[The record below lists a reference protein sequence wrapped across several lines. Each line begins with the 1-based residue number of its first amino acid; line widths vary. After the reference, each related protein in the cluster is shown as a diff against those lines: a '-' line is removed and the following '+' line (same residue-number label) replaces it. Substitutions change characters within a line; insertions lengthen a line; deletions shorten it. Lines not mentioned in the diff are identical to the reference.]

1 MIIELGHYCL
11 ALVLTISLFQF
22 LVPAIGVRYNSITL
36 MKSSYISSYITFIL
50 VSLSF
55 LALTYAYISSDFSVS
70 LVANNSH
77 SLKPLIYKISGV
89 WGNHEGSLLL
99 WVLILTFYS
108 AAVALLGKR
117 LPLKLISLVLSCQG
131 LIASAFISFILFTS
145 NPFTRL
151 FFPKI
156 EGEGFNPIL
165 QDFGLAIHPP
175 FLYLGYVGLSVTFS
189 FSVAALLLGKVD
201 TIWVKWGRPWTLIAW
216 VFLTVGIALGSWWAY
231 RELGWGGWWLWDP
244 VENASF
250 MPWLATTALLHSSIV
265 AEKRDTLKAWTI
277 LLAIVAFSFS
287 LLGTFIVR
295 SGVLISVHAFA
306 SDPSRGL
313 YILMLLIFFTGGA
326 LILFAKKA
334 AYLKSG
340 SLFQPLSREG
350 ALVIN
355 NIIFASS
362 AATVLLGTLY
372 PIFIDA
378 INNSKVSVGPPYFEA
393 VFIPLMV
400 PAILLCAF
408 SPMLSWKRAKLEN
421 ILERVI
427 AVFILSILST
437 AILVF
442 IYGGSASAFL
452 GLFLGVWLILG
463 TIYEFLIK
471 VGLKLSFHTFLK
483 RSLQLPRSAYGMSLA
498 HIGVAI
504 FVIGVT
510 VSSAWKIEIEQPI
523 IKGEKVVIN
532 SIELKFL
539 NINNVEGPNWIAERG
554 EFEVV
559 RLGKKKEFLYPERR
573 FYPASKINT
582 SEPAIMS
589 NAFFDLYIVLGE
601 SLNNDESYSLRVYYS
616 PFINWIWFGIMCMVL
631 GGLLSVSD
639 RKHRLGYSMKLNP
652 ETSNK

>member
-36 MKSSYISSYITFIL
+36 MKSSYISSYVTFIL

-201 TIWVKWGRPWTLIAW
+201 TIWVKWVRPWTLIAW

-231 RELGWGGWWLWDP
+231 RELGWGGWWFWDP

>member
-22 LVPAIGVRYNSITL
+22 MIPALGVRFNSNSL
-36 MKSSYISSYITFIL
+36 MKSSFITAYLSFIL
-50 VSLSF
+50 ILLSF
-55 LALTYAYISSDFSVS
+55 FSLVYAYITSDFSVS
-70 LVANNSH
+70 LVAKNSH

-108 AAVALLGKR
+108 AAVALLGRK

-145 NPFTRL
+145 NPFIRL
-151 FFPKI
+151 FFPEV

-189 FSVAALLLGKVD
+189 FSIAALLVGKVD
-201 TIWVKWGRPWTLIAW
+201 TIWVKWVRPWTLIAW
-216 VFLTVGIALGSWWAY
+216 VFLTIGIALGSWWAY
-231 RELGWGGWWLWDP
+231 RELGWGGWWFWDP

-250 MPWLATTALLHSSIV
+250 MPWLAATALLHSSIV

-277 LLAIVAFSFS
+277 LLAIIAFSFS

-295 SGVLISVHAFA
+295 SGVLISVHSFA

-326 LILFAKKA
+326 LLLFAKKA
-334 AYLKSG
+334 SHLKSG

-355 NIIFASS
+355 NIIFASA

-421 ILERVI
+421 IMERIV
-427 AVFILSILST
+427 AVFLCSIILTS
-437 AILVF
+437 ILVF
-442 IYGGSASAFL
+442 IYNGSASAFL
-452 GLFLGVWLILG
+452 GVFLGFWLILG
-463 TIYEFLIK
+463 TIYEFIMK
-471 VGLKLSFHTFLK
+471 VGIKISFKKFIN
-483 RSLQLPRSAYGMSLA
+483 RSLNLPRSAYGMSLA

-510 VSSAWKIEIEQPI
+510 VSSAWRIDIEQPI
-523 IKGEKVVIN
+523 TIGDKVIIN
-532 SIELKFL
+532 NIELNFL
-539 NINNVEGPNWIAERG
+539 SVNNVNGPNWIAERG
-554 EFEVV
+554 TFEV
-559 RLGKKKEFLYPERR
+559 LQKDKNKEFLYPERR
-573 FYPASKINT
+573 FYPASQVNT

-589 NAFFDLYIVLGE
+589 NYIFDLYIVLGE
-601 SLNNDESYSLRVYYS
+601 SINNDKSYTLRVYYS
-616 PFINWIWFGIMCMVL
+616 PFLNWIWFGIACMAL
-631 GGLLSVSD
+631 GGILSLTD
-639 RKHRLGYSMKLNP
+639 RKHRLGYTIKINSA
-652 ETSNK
+652 TVNK

>member
-1 MIIELGHYCL
+1 MIIELGHFFL
-11 ALVLTISLFQF
+11 ALALSISIFQF
-22 LVPAIGVRYNSITL
+22 LLPALGVKFNSYGMMRSASITAF
-36 MKSSYISSYITFIL
+36 ISFIL
-50 VSLSF
+50 VFLSF
-55 LALTYAYISSDFSVS
+55 LSLVYAYITSDFSVS
-70 LVANNSH
+70 LVAKNSH

-108 AAVALLGKR
+108 AAVAILGRR

-131 LIASAFISFILFTS
+131 LIAVAFISFILFTS
-145 NPFTRL
+145 NPFIRL
-151 FFPKI
+151 FFPNI

-189 FSVAALLLGKVD
+189 FSIAALLIGKVD
-201 TIWVKWGRPWTLIAW
+201 TIWVKWVRPWTLIAW

-231 RELGWGGWWLWDP
+231 RELGWGGWWFWDP

-250 MPWLATTALLHSSIV
+250 MPWLAATALLHSSIV

-277 LLAIVAFSFS
+277 LLAIIAFSFS

-295 SGVLISVHAFA
+295 SGVLISVHSFA

-313 YILMLLIFFTGGA
+313 YILLLLIFFTGGGLA
-326 LILFAKKA
+326 LFAKKA
-334 AYLKSG
+334 PYLKSG
-340 SLFQPLSREG
+340 SLFKPLSREG

-355 NIIFASS
+355 NIIFASA

-408 SPMLSWKRAKLEN
+408 SPMLSWKRAVIEN
-421 ILERVI
+421 IIERII
-427 AVFILSILST
+427 AVFICALFLASI
-437 AILVF
+437 I
-442 IYGGSASAFL
+442 IIMNDGSASAFL
-452 GLFLGVWLILG
+452 GLFLGFWLICG
-463 TIYEFLIK
+463 TLYEFFIK
-471 VGLKLSFHTFLK
+471 VGIKSSFKIFIQRALN
-483 RSLQLPRSAYGMSLA
+483 LPRSAYGMSVA

-504 FVIGVT
+504 FIIGVT
-510 VSSAWKIEIEQPI
+510 VSSAWRIDIEKPI
-523 IKGEKVVIN
+523 ILGEKTIVKDMEITFK
-532 SIELKFL
+532 SIKR
-539 NINNVEGPNWIAERG
+539 VAGPNWNADRG
-554 EFEVV
+554 EFEIITSN
-559 RLGKKKEFLYPERR
+559 RDKHFLYPERR
-573 FYPASKINT
+573 FYPASQVNT

-589 NAFFDLYIVLGE
+589 GIFSDLYIVLGE
-601 SLNNDESYSLRVYYS
+601 SRDNSDSYALRIYYS
-616 PFINWIWFGIMCMVL
+616 PFISWIWFGILLMAIGGVL
-631 GGLLSVSD
+631 SLSD
-639 RKHRLGYSMKLNP
+639 RKHRLGYDLKRV
-652 ETSNK
+652 

>member
-36 MKSSYISSYITFIL
+36 MKSSYISSYVTFIL

-201 TIWVKWGRPWTLIAW
+201 TIWVKWVRPWTLIAW

-231 RELGWGGWWLWDP
+231 RELGWGGWWFWDP

-639 RKHRLGYSMKLNP
+639 RKHRLGYSIKLNA
-652 ETSNK
+652 ETTNK

>member
-36 MKSSYISSYITFIL
+36 MKSSYISSYVTFIL

-131 LIASAFISFILFTS
+131 LIASAFVSFILFTS

-201 TIWVKWGRPWTLIAW
+201 TIWVKWVRPWTLIAW

-231 RELGWGGWWLWDP
+231 RELGWGGWWFWDP

-639 RKHRLGYSMKLNP
+639 RKHRLGYSIKLNP
-652 ETSNK
+652 ETNNK

>member
-22 LVPAIGVRYNSITL
+22 MIPALGVRYNSDSL
-36 MKSSYISSYITFIL
+36 MKSSFITAYFSFIL
-50 VSLSF
+50 IFLSF
-55 LALTYAYISSDFSVS
+55 LSLVYAYVTSDFSVS
-70 LVANNSH
+70 LVAKNSH

-108 AAVALLGKR
+108 AAVALLGRK

-145 NPFTRL
+145 NPFIRL
-151 FFPKI
+151 FFPEI

-165 QDFGLAIHPP
+165 QDLGLAIHPP

-189 FSVAALLLGKVD
+189 FSIAALLVGKVD
-201 TIWVKWGRPWTLIAW
+201 TIWVKWVRPWTLIAW
-216 VFLTVGIALGSWWAY
+216 VFLTIGIALGSWWAY
-231 RELGWGGWWLWDP
+231 RELGWGGWWFWDP

-250 MPWLATTALLHSSIV
+250 MPWLAATALLHSSIV

-277 LLAIVAFSFS
+277 LLAIIAFSFS

-295 SGVLISVHAFA
+295 SGVLISVHSFA

-326 LILFAKKA
+326 LFLFAKKA
-334 AYLKSG
+334 SYLKSG

-355 NIIFASS
+355 NIIFASA

-421 ILERVI
+421 IIERIV
-427 AVFILSILST
+427 AVFLCSIILTSIL
-437 AILVF
+437 VM
-442 IYGGSASAFL
+442 IYNGSASAFL
-452 GLFLGVWLILG
+452 GVFLGFWLILG
-463 TIYEFLIK
+463 TIYEFIMK
-471 VGLKLSFHTFLK
+471 VGINLSFKKFIN
-483 RSLQLPRSAYGMSLA
+483 RSLNLPRSAYGMSLA

-510 VSSAWKIEIEQPI
+510 VSSAWRIDIEQPI
-523 IKGEKVVIN
+523 TIGEKVIVNNIV
-532 SIELKFL
+532 LTFL
-539 NINNVEGPNWIAERG
+539 SVNNVNGPNWVAERG
-554 EFEVV
+554 KFEV
-559 RLGKKKEFLYPERR
+559 LQKDKNKEFLYPERR
-573 FYPASKINT
+573 FYPASQVNT

-589 NAFFDLYIVLGE
+589 NYLFDLYIVLGE
-601 SLNNDESYSLRVYYS
+601 SINNDKSYTLRVYYS
-616 PFINWIWFGIMCMVL
+616 PFINWIWFGIICMAL
-631 GGLLSVSD
+631 GGIFSLTD
-639 RKHRLGYSMKLNP
+639 RKHRLGYSIKINSA
-652 ETSNK
+652 THNK

>member
-145 NPFTRL
+145 NSFTRL

-201 TIWVKWGRPWTLIAW
+201 TIWVKWVRPWTLIAW

-231 RELGWGGWWLWDP
+231 RELGWGGWWFWDP

-421 ILERVI
+421 ILERVT

>member
-22 LVPAIGVRYNSITL
+22 MIPALGVRYNSDSL
-36 MKSSYISSYITFIL
+36 MKSSFITAYFSFIL
-50 VSLSF
+50 IFLSF
-55 LALTYAYISSDFSVS
+55 LSLVYAYVTSDFSVS
-70 LVANNSH
+70 LVAKNSH

-108 AAVALLGKR
+108 AAVALLGRK

-131 LIASAFISFILFTS
+131 LIAAAFISFILFTS
-145 NPFTRL
+145 NPFIRL
-151 FFPKI
+151 FFPEI

-165 QDFGLAIHPP
+165 QDLGLAIHPP

-189 FSVAALLLGKVD
+189 FSIAALLVGKVD
-201 TIWVKWGRPWTLIAW
+201 TIWVKWVRPWTLIAW
-216 VFLTVGIALGSWWAY
+216 VFLTIGIALGSWWAY
-231 RELGWGGWWLWDP
+231 RELGWGGWWFWDP

-250 MPWLATTALLHSSIV
+250 MPWLAATALLHSSIV

-277 LLAIVAFSFS
+277 LLAIIAFSFS

-295 SGVLISVHAFA
+295 SGVLISVHSFA

-326 LILFAKKA
+326 LFLFAKKA
-334 AYLKSG
+334 SYLKSG

-355 NIIFASS
+355 NIIFASA

-421 ILERVI
+421 IMERIV
-427 AVFILSILST
+427 AVFLCSIILTSIL
-437 AILVF
+437 VM
-442 IYGGSASAFL
+442 IYNGSASAFL
-452 GLFLGVWLILG
+452 GVFLGFWLILG
-463 TIYEFLIK
+463 TIYEFIMK
-471 VGLKLSFHTFLK
+471 VGINLSFKKFIN
-483 RSLQLPRSAYGMSLA
+483 RSLNLPRSAYGMSLA

-510 VSSAWKIEIEQPI
+510 VSSAWRIDIEQPI
-523 IKGEKVVIN
+523 TIGEKVIVNNIV
-532 SIELKFL
+532 LTFL
-539 NINNVEGPNWIAERG
+539 SVNNVNGPNWIAERG
-554 EFEVV
+554 KFEV
-559 RLGKKKEFLYPERR
+559 LQKDKNKEFLYPERR
-573 FYPASKINT
+573 FYPASQVNT

-589 NAFFDLYIVLGE
+589 NYLFDLYIVLGE
-601 SLNNDESYSLRVYYS
+601 SINNDKSYTLRVYYS
-616 PFINWIWFGIMCMVL
+616 PFINWIWFGIICMAL
-631 GGLLSVSD
+631 GGIFSLTD
-639 RKHRLGYSMKLNP
+639 RKHRLGYSIKINSA
-652 ETSNK
+652 THNK

>member
-22 LVPAIGVRYNSITL
+22 MIPALGVRFNSNSL
-36 MKSSYISSYITFIL
+36 MKSSFITAYLSFIL
-50 VSLSF
+50 ILLSF
-55 LALTYAYISSDFSVS
+55 FSLVYAYITSDFSVS
-70 LVANNSH
+70 LVTKNSH

-108 AAVALLGKR
+108 AAVALLGRK

-145 NPFTRL
+145 NPFIRL
-151 FFPKI
+151 FFPEV

-189 FSVAALLLGKVD
+189 FSIAALLVGKVD
-201 TIWVKWGRPWTLIAW
+201 TIWVKWVRPWTLIAW
-216 VFLTVGIALGSWWAY
+216 VFLTIGIALGSWWAY
-231 RELGWGGWWLWDP
+231 RELGWGGWWFWDP

-250 MPWLATTALLHSSIV
+250 MPWLAATALLHSSIV

-277 LLAIVAFSFS
+277 LLAIIAFSFS

-295 SGVLISVHAFA
+295 SGVLISVHSFA

-326 LILFAKKA
+326 LFLFAKKA
-334 AYLKSG
+334 SYLKSG

-355 NIIFASS
+355 NIIFASA

-421 ILERVI
+421 IMERIV
-427 AVFILSILST
+427 AVFLCSIILTSIL
-437 AILVF
+437 VM
-442 IYGGSASAFL
+442 IYNGSASAFL
-452 GLFLGVWLILG
+452 GVFLGFWLILG
-463 TIYEFLIK
+463 TMYEFIMK
-471 VGLKLSFHTFLK
+471 VGINLSFKKFIN
-483 RSLQLPRSAYGMSLA
+483 RSLNLPRSAYGMSLA

-510 VSSAWKIEIEQPI
+510 VSSAWRIDVEQPI
-523 IKGEKVVIN
+523 TIGEKVIVNNIV
-532 SIELKFL
+532 LTFL
-539 NINNVEGPNWIAERG
+539 SVNNVNGPNWIAERG
-554 EFEVV
+554 KFEV
-559 RLGKKKEFLYPERR
+559 LQKDKNKEFLYPERR
-573 FYPASKINT
+573 FYPASQVNT

-589 NAFFDLYIVLGE
+589 NYLFDLYIVLGE
-601 SLNNDESYSLRVYYS
+601 SINNDKSYTLRVYYS
-616 PFINWIWFGIMCMVL
+616 PFINWIWFGIICMAL
-631 GGLLSVSD
+631 GGIFSLTD
-639 RKHRLGYSMKLNP
+639 RKHRLGYSIKINSA
-652 ETSNK
+652 THNK

>member
-22 LVPAIGVRYNSITL
+22 MIPALGVRYNSDSL
-36 MKSSYISSYITFIL
+36 MKSSFITAYFSFIL
-50 VSLSF
+50 IFLSF
-55 LALTYAYISSDFSVS
+55 LSLVYAYVTSDFSVS
-70 LVANNSH
+70 LVAKNSH

-108 AAVALLGKR
+108 AAVALLGR
-117 LPLKLISLVLSCQG
+117 QLPLKLISLVLSCQG

-145 NPFTRL
+145 NPFIRL
-151 FFPKI
+151 FFPEI

-189 FSVAALLLGKVD
+189 FSIAALLVGKVD
-201 TIWVKWGRPWTLIAW
+201 TIWVKWVRPWTLIAW
-216 VFLTVGIALGSWWAY
+216 VFLTIGIALGSWWAY
-231 RELGWGGWWLWDP
+231 RELGWGGWWFWDP

-250 MPWLATTALLHSSIV
+250 MPWLAATALLHSSIV

-277 LLAIVAFSFS
+277 LLAIIAFSFS

-295 SGVLISVHAFA
+295 SGVLISVHSFA

-326 LILFAKKA
+326 LFLFAKKA
-334 AYLKSG
+334 SYLKSG

-355 NIIFASS
+355 NIIFASA

-421 ILERVI
+421 IMERIV
-427 AVFILSILST
+427 AVFLCSIILTSIL
-437 AILVF
+437 VM
-442 IYGGSASAFL
+442 IYNGSASAFL
-452 GLFLGVWLILG
+452 GVFLGFWLILG
-463 TIYEFLIK
+463 TIYEFIMK
-471 VGLKLSFHTFLK
+471 VGINLSFKKFIN
-483 RSLQLPRSAYGMSLA
+483 RSLNLPRSAYGMSLA

-510 VSSAWKIEIEQPI
+510 VSSAWRIDIEQPI
-523 IKGEKVVIN
+523 TIGEKVIVNNIV
-532 SIELKFL
+532 LTFL
-539 NINNVEGPNWIAERG
+539 SVNNVNGPNWIAERG
-554 EFEVV
+554 KFEV
-559 RLGKKKEFLYPERR
+559 LQKDKNKEFLYPERR
-573 FYPASKINT
+573 FYPASQVNT

-589 NAFFDLYIVLGE
+589 NYLFDLYIVLGE
-601 SLNNDESYSLRVYYS
+601 SINNDKSYTLRVYYS
-616 PFINWIWFGIMCMVL
+616 PFINWIWFGIICMAL
-631 GGLLSVSD
+631 GGIFSLTD
-639 RKHRLGYSMKLNP
+639 RKHRLGYSIKINSA
-652 ETSNK
+652 THNK

>member
-1 MIIELGHYCL
+1 MIIELGHFFL
-11 ALVLTISLFQF
+11 ALALSISIFQF
-22 LVPAIGVRYNSITL
+22 LLPALGVKFNSYGMMRSASIAAF
-36 MKSSYISSYITFIL
+36 ISFIL
-50 VSLSF
+50 VFLSF
-55 LALTYAYISSDFSVS
+55 LSLVYAYITSDFSVS
-70 LVANNSH
+70 LVAKNSH

-108 AAVALLGKR
+108 AAVAILGRR

-131 LIASAFISFILFTS
+131 LIAVAFISFILFTS
-145 NPFTRL
+145 NPFIRL
-151 FFPKI
+151 FFPNI

-189 FSVAALLLGKVD
+189 FSIAALLIGKVD
-201 TIWVKWGRPWTLIAW
+201 TIWVKWVRPWTLIAW

-231 RELGWGGWWLWDP
+231 RELGWGGWWFWDP

-250 MPWLATTALLHSSIV
+250 MPWLAATALLHSSIV

-277 LLAIVAFSFS
+277 LLAIIAFSFS

-295 SGVLISVHAFA
+295 SGVLISVHSFA

-313 YILMLLIFFTGGA
+313 YILLLLIFFTGGGLA
-326 LILFAKKA
+326 LFAKKA
-334 AYLKSG
+334 PYLKSG
-340 SLFQPLSREG
+340 GLFKPLSREG

-355 NIIFASS
+355 NIIFASA

-408 SPMLSWKRAKLEN
+408 SPMLSWKRAVIEN
-421 ILERVI
+421 IIERII
-427 AVFILSILST
+427 AVFICALFLASLI
-437 AILVF
+437 I
-442 IYGGSASAFL
+442 IMNDGSASAFL
-452 GLFLGVWLILG
+452 GLFLGFWLICG
-463 TIYEFLIK
+463 TLYEFFIK
-471 VGLKLSFHTFLK
+471 VGIKLSFKIFIQRALN
-483 RSLQLPRSAYGMSLA
+483 LPRSAYGMSVA

-504 FVIGVT
+504 FIIGVT
-510 VSSAWKIEIEQPI
+510 VSSAWRIDIEKPIILGEKTIVKDIEITFKS
-523 IKGEKVVIN
+523 IKRVA
-532 SIELKFL
+532 
-539 NINNVEGPNWIAERG
+539 GPNWNADRG
-554 EFEVV
+554 EFEII
-559 RLGKKKEFLYPERR
+559 RSNRDKHFLYPERR
-573 FYPASKINT
+573 FYPASQVNT

-589 NAFFDLYIVLGE
+589 GIFSDLYIVLGE
-601 SLNNDESYSLRVYYS
+601 SHDNADSYALRIYYS
-616 PFINWIWFGIMCMVL
+616 PFISWIWFGILLMAIGGVL
-631 GGLLSVSD
+631 SLSD
-639 RKHRLGYSMKLNP
+639 RKHRLGYDLKRV
-652 ETSNK
+652 

>member
-36 MKSSYISSYITFIL
+36 MKSSYISSYVTFIL

-117 LPLKLISLVLSCQG
+117 LPLKLIALVLSCQG
-131 LIASAFISFILFTS
+131 LIASAFVSFILFTS

-201 TIWVKWGRPWTLIAW
+201 TIWVKWVRPWTLIAW

-231 RELGWGGWWLWDP
+231 RELGWGGWWFWDP

>member
-36 MKSSYISSYITFIL
+36 MKSSYISSYVTFIL

-201 TIWVKWGRPWTLIAW
+201 TIWVKWVRPWTLIAW

-231 RELGWGGWWLWDP
+231 RELGWGGWWFWDP

-452 GLFLGVWLILG
+452 GLFLGLWLILG

>member
-36 MKSSYISSYITFIL
+36 MKSSYISSYVTFIL

-131 LIASAFISFILFTS
+131 LIASAFVSFILFTS

-201 TIWVKWGRPWTLIAW
+201 TIWVKWVRPWTLIAW

-231 RELGWGGWWLWDP
+231 RELGWGGWWFWDP

-287 LLGTFIVR
+287 LLGTFIV
-295 SGVLISVHAFA
+295 
-306 SDPSRGL
+306 GL
-313 YILMLLIFFTGGA
+313 
-326 LILFAKKA
+326 
-334 AYLKSG
+334 
-340 SLFQPLSREG
+340 
-350 ALVIN
+350 
-355 NIIFASS
+355 
-362 AATVLLGTLY
+362 
-372 PIFIDA
+372 
-378 INNSKVSVGPPYFEA
+378 
-393 VFIPLMV
+393 
-400 PAILLCAF
+400 
-408 SPMLSWKRAKLEN
+408 
-421 ILERVI
+421 
-427 AVFILSILST
+427 
-437 AILVF
+437 
-442 IYGGSASAFL
+442 
-452 GLFLGVWLILG
+452 
-463 TIYEFLIK
+463 
-471 VGLKLSFHTFLK
+471 
-483 RSLQLPRSAYGMSLA
+483 
-498 HIGVAI
+498 
-504 FVIGVT
+504 
-510 VSSAWKIEIEQPI
+510 
-523 IKGEKVVIN
+523 
-532 SIELKFL
+532 
-539 NINNVEGPNWIAERG
+539 
-554 EFEVV
+554 
-559 RLGKKKEFLYPERR
+559 
-573 FYPASKINT
+573 
-582 SEPAIMS
+582 
-589 NAFFDLYIVLGE
+589 E
-601 SLNNDESYSLRVYYS
+601 S
-616 PFINWIWFGIMCMVL
+616 
-631 GGLLSVSD
+631 
-639 RKHRLGYSMKLNP
+639 
-652 ETSNK
+652 

>member
-201 TIWVKWGRPWTLIAW
+201 TIWVKWVRPWTLIAW

-231 RELGWGGWWLWDP
+231 RELGWGGWWFWDP

-510 VSSAWKIEIEQPI
+510 VSSAWKIEIEQSI

>member
-1 MIIELGHYCL
+1 MIIELGHFFL
-11 ALVLTISLFQF
+11 ALALSISIFQF
-22 LVPAIGVRYNSITL
+22 LLPALGVKFNSYGMMRSASITAF
-36 MKSSYISSYITFIL
+36 ISFIL
-50 VSLSF
+50 VFLSF
-55 LALTYAYISSDFSVS
+55 LSLVYAYITSDFSVS
-70 LVANNSH
+70 LVAKNSH

-108 AAVALLGKR
+108 AAVAILGRR

-131 LIASAFISFILFTS
+131 LIAVAFISFILFTS
-145 NPFTRL
+145 NPFIRL
-151 FFPKI
+151 FFPNI

-189 FSVAALLLGKVD
+189 FSIAALLIGKVD
-201 TIWVKWGRPWTLIAW
+201 TIWVKWVRPWTLIAW

-231 RELGWGGWWLWDP
+231 RELGWGGWWFWDP

-250 MPWLATTALLHSSIV
+250 MPWLAATALLHSSIV

-277 LLAIVAFSFS
+277 LLAIIAFSFS

-295 SGVLISVHAFA
+295 SGVLISVHSFA

-313 YILMLLIFFTGGA
+313 YILLLLIFFTGGGLA
-326 LILFAKKA
+326 LFAKKA
-334 AYLKSG
+334 PYLKSG
-340 SLFQPLSREG
+340 GLFKPLSREG

-355 NIIFASS
+355 NIIFASA

-408 SPMLSWKRAKLEN
+408 SPMLSWKRAVIEN
-421 ILERVI
+421 IIERII
-427 AVFILSILST
+427 AVFICALFLASLI
-437 AILVF
+437 I
-442 IYGGSASAFL
+442 IMNDGSASAFL
-452 GLFLGVWLILG
+452 GLFLGFWLICG
-463 TIYEFLIK
+463 TLYEFFIK
-471 VGLKLSFHTFLK
+471 VGIKLSFKIFIQRALN
-483 RSLQLPRSAYGMSLA
+483 LPRSAYGMSVA

-504 FVIGVT
+504 FIIGVT
-510 VSSAWKIEIEQPI
+510 VSSAWRIDIEKPIILGEKTIVKDIEITFKS
-523 IKGEKVVIN
+523 IKRVA
-532 SIELKFL
+532 
-539 NINNVEGPNWIAERG
+539 GPNWNADRG
-554 EFEVV
+554 EFEIITSN
-559 RLGKKKEFLYPERR
+559 RDKHFLYPERR
-573 FYPASKINT
+573 FYPASQVNT

-589 NAFFDLYIVLGE
+589 GIFSDLYIVLGE
-601 SLNNDESYSLRVYYS
+601 SRDNSDSYALRIYYS
-616 PFINWIWFGIMCMVL
+616 PFISWIWFGILLMAIGGVL
-631 GGLLSVSD
+631 SLSD
-639 RKHRLGYSMKLNP
+639 RKHRLGYDLKRV
-652 ETSNK
+652 

>member
-22 LVPAIGVRYNSITL
+22 MIPALGVRYNSDSL
-36 MKSSYISSYITFIL
+36 MKSSFITAYFSFIL
-50 VSLSF
+50 IFLSF
-55 LALTYAYISSDFSVS
+55 LSLVYAYVTSDFSVS
-70 LVANNSH
+70 LVAKNSH

-108 AAVALLGKR
+108 AAVALLGRK

-131 LIASAFISFILFTS
+131 LIAAAFISFILFTS
-145 NPFTRL
+145 NPFIRL
-151 FFPKI
+151 FFPEI

-189 FSVAALLLGKVD
+189 FSIAALLVGKVD
-201 TIWVKWGRPWTLIAW
+201 TIWVKWVRPWTLIAW
-216 VFLTVGIALGSWWAY
+216 VFLTIGIALGSWWAY
-231 RELGWGGWWLWDP
+231 RELGWGGWWFWDP

-250 MPWLATTALLHSSIV
+250 MPWLAATALLHSSIV

-277 LLAIVAFSFS
+277 LLAIIAFSFS

-295 SGVLISVHAFA
+295 SGVLISVHSFA

-326 LILFAKKA
+326 LFLFAKKA
-334 AYLKSG
+334 SYLKSG

-355 NIIFASS
+355 NIIFASA

-421 ILERVI
+421 IMERIV
-427 AVFILSILST
+427 AVFLCSIILTSIL
-437 AILVF
+437 VM
-442 IYGGSASAFL
+442 IYNGSASAFL
-452 GLFLGVWLILG
+452 GVFLGFWLILG
-463 TIYEFLIK
+463 TMYEFIMK
-471 VGLKLSFHTFLK
+471 VGINLSFKKFIN
-483 RSLQLPRSAYGMSLA
+483 RSLNLPRSSYGMSLA

-510 VSSAWKIEIEQPI
+510 VSSAWRIDIEQPI
-523 IKGEKVVIN
+523 TIGEKVIVNNIV
-532 SIELKFL
+532 LTFL
-539 NINNVEGPNWIAERG
+539 SVNNVNGPNWIAERG
-554 EFEVV
+554 KFEV
-559 RLGKKKEFLYPERR
+559 LQKDKNKEFLYPERR
-573 FYPASKINT
+573 FYPASQVNT

-589 NAFFDLYIVLGE
+589 NYLFDLYIVLGE
-601 SLNNDESYSLRVYYS
+601 SINNDKSYTLRVYYS
-616 PFINWIWFGIMCMVL
+616 PFINWIWFGIICMAL
-631 GGLLSVSD
+631 GGIFSLTD
-639 RKHRLGYSMKLNP
+639 RKHRLGYSIKINSA
-652 ETSNK
+652 THNK

>member
-36 MKSSYISSYITFIL
+36 MKSSYISSYVTFIL

-201 TIWVKWGRPWTLIAW
+201 TIWVKWVRPWTLIAW

-231 RELGWGGWWLWDP
+231 RELGWGGWWFWDP

-334 AYLKSG
+334 SYLKSG

>member
-36 MKSSYISSYITFIL
+36 MKSSYISSYVTFIL

-131 LIASAFISFILFTS
+131 LIASAFVSFILFTS

-151 FFPKI
+151 FFPEI

-201 TIWVKWGRPWTLIAW
+201 TIWVKWVRPWTLIAW

-231 RELGWGGWWLWDP
+231 RELGWGGWWFWDP

-313 YILMLLIFFTGGA
+313 YILILLIFFTGGA
-326 LILFAKKA
+326 LTLFAKKA

-400 PAILLCAF
+400 PALLLCAF

-442 IYGGSASAFL
+442 IYGGSSSAFL
-452 GLFLGVWLILG
+452 GLFLGIWLILG
-463 TIYEFLIK
+463 TVYEFLIK
-471 VGLKLSFHTFLK
+471 VGLKLSFNTFLK

-504 FVIGVT
+504 FVMGVT

-523 IKGEKVVIN
+523 KEGEKVIIN

-589 NAFFDLYIVLGE
+589 NVFFDLYIVLGE

-639 RKHRLGYSMKLNP
+639 RKHRLGYSIKLNP

>member
-22 LVPAIGVRYNSITL
+22 MIPALGARFNSNSL
-36 MKSSYISSYITFIL
+36 MKSSFITAYLSFIL
-50 VSLSF
+50 ILLSF
-55 LALTYAYISSDFSVS
+55 FSLVYAYITSDFSVS
-70 LVANNSH
+70 LVAKNSH

-108 AAVALLGKR
+108 AAVALLGRK

-145 NPFTRL
+145 NPFIRL
-151 FFPKI
+151 FFPEV

-189 FSVAALLLGKVD
+189 FSIAALLVGKVD
-201 TIWVKWGRPWTLIAW
+201 TIWVKWVRPWTLIAW
-216 VFLTVGIALGSWWAY
+216 VFLTIGIALGSWWAY
-231 RELGWGGWWLWDP
+231 RELGWGGWWFWDP

-250 MPWLATTALLHSSIV
+250 MPWLAATALLHSSIV

-277 LLAIVAFSFS
+277 LLAIIAFSFS

-295 SGVLISVHAFA
+295 SGVLISVHSFA

-326 LILFAKKA
+326 LLLFAKKA
-334 AYLKSG
+334 SHLKSG

-355 NIIFASS
+355 NIIFASA

-421 ILERVI
+421 IMERIV
-427 AVFILSILST
+427 AVFLCSIILTS
-437 AILVF
+437 ILVF
-442 IYGGSASAFL
+442 IYNGSASAFL
-452 GLFLGVWLILG
+452 GVFLGFWLILG
-463 TIYEFLIK
+463 TIYEFIMK
-471 VGLKLSFHTFLK
+471 VGIKISFKKFIN
-483 RSLQLPRSAYGMSLA
+483 RSLNLPRSAYGMSLA

-510 VSSAWKIEIEQPI
+510 VSSAWRIDIEQPI
-523 IKGEKVVIN
+523 TIGDKVIIN
-532 SIELKFL
+532 NIELNFL
-539 NINNVEGPNWIAERG
+539 SVNNVNGPNWIAERG
-554 EFEVV
+554 TFEV
-559 RLGKKKEFLYPERR
+559 LQKDKNKEFLYPERR
-573 FYPASKINT
+573 FYPASQVNT

-589 NAFFDLYIVLGE
+589 NYIFDLYIVLGE
-601 SLNNDESYSLRVYYS
+601 SINNDKSYTLRVYYS
-616 PFINWIWFGIMCMVL
+616 PFLNWIWFGIACMAL
-631 GGLLSVSD
+631 GGILSCLL
-639 RKHRLGYSMKLNP
+639 Y
-652 ETSNK
+652 TSPSPRD

>member
-1 MIIELGHYCL
+1 MIIELGHFFL
-11 ALVLTISLFQF
+11 ALALSISIFQF
-22 LVPAIGVRYNSITL
+22 LLPALGVKFNSYGMMRSASITAF
-36 MKSSYISSYITFIL
+36 ISFIL
-50 VSLSF
+50 VFLSF
-55 LALTYAYISSDFSVS
+55 LSLVYAYITSDFSVS
-70 LVANNSH
+70 LVAKNSH

-108 AAVALLGKR
+108 AAVAILGRR

-131 LIASAFISFILFTS
+131 LIAVAFISFILFTS
-145 NPFTRL
+145 NPFIRL
-151 FFPKI
+151 FFPNI

-189 FSVAALLLGKVD
+189 FSIAALLIGKVD
-201 TIWVKWGRPWTLIAW
+201 TIWVKWVRPWTLIAW

-231 RELGWGGWWLWDP
+231 RELGWGGWWFWDP

-250 MPWLATTALLHSSIV
+250 MPWLAATALLHSSIV

-277 LLAIVAFSFS
+277 LLAIIAFSFS

-295 SGVLISVHAFA
+295 SGVLISVHSFA

-313 YILMLLIFFTGGA
+313 YILLLLIFFTGGGLA
-326 LILFAKKA
+326 LFAKKA
-334 AYLKSG
+334 PYLKSG
-340 SLFQPLSREG
+340 GLFKPLSREG

-355 NIIFASS
+355 NIIFASA

-408 SPMLSWKRAKLEN
+408 SPMLSWKRAVIEN
-421 ILERVI
+421 IIERII
-427 AVFILSILST
+427 AVFICALFLASMI
-437 AILVF
+437 I
-442 IYGGSASAFL
+442 IMNDGSASAFL
-452 GLFLGVWLILG
+452 GLFLGFWLICG
-463 TIYEFLIK
+463 TLYEFFIK
-471 VGLKLSFHTFLK
+471 VGIKSSFKIFIQRALN
-483 RSLQLPRSAYGMSLA
+483 LPRSAYGMSVA

-504 FVIGVT
+504 FIIGVT
-510 VSSAWKIEIEQPI
+510 VSSAWRIDIEKPI
-523 IKGEKVVIN
+523 ILGEKTIVKDMEITFK
-532 SIELKFL
+532 SIKR
-539 NINNVEGPNWIAERG
+539 VAGPNWNADRG
-554 EFEVV
+554 EFEIITSN
-559 RLGKKKEFLYPERR
+559 RDKHFLYPERR
-573 FYPASKINT
+573 FYPASQVNT

-589 NAFFDLYIVLGE
+589 GVFSDLYIVLGD
-601 SLNNDESYSLRVYYS
+601 SRDNADSYALRIYYS
-616 PFINWIWFGIMCMVL
+616 PFISWIWFGIFLMAIGGVL
-631 GGLLSVSD
+631 SLSD
-639 RKHRLGYSMKLNP
+639 RKHRLGYDLK
-652 ETSNK
+652 KI

>member
-36 MKSSYISSYITFIL
+36 MKSSYISSYVTFIL

-201 TIWVKWGRPWTLIAW
+201 TIWVKWVRPWTLIAW

-231 RELGWGGWWLWDP
+231 RELGWGGWWFWDP

-313 YILMLLIFFTGGA
+313 YILMLLLFFTGGA

>member
-36 MKSSYISSYITFIL
+36 MKSSYISSYVTFIL

-131 LIASAFISFILFTS
+131 LIASAFVSFILFTS

-201 TIWVKWGRPWTLIAW
+201 TIWVKWVRPWTLIAW

-231 RELGWGGWWLWDP
+231 RELGWGGWWFWDP

>member
-36 MKSSYISSYITFIL
+36 MKSSYISSYVTFIL

-201 TIWVKWGRPWTLIAW
+201 TIWVKWVRPWTLIAW

-231 RELGWGGWWLWDP
+231 RELGWGGWWFWDP

-452 GLFLGVWLILG
+452 GLFLGLWLILG

-532 SIELKFL
+532 NIELKFL

-554 EFEVV
+554 KFEVV
-559 RLGKKKEFLYPERR
+559 RLGKTKEFLYPERR

>member
-201 TIWVKWGRPWTLIAW
+201 TIWVKWVRPWTLIAW

-231 RELGWGGWWLWDP
+231 RELGWGGWWFWDP

>member
-201 TIWVKWGRPWTLIAW
+201 TIWVKWVRPWTLIAW

-231 RELGWGGWWLWDP
+231 RELGWGRWWFWDP

-250 MPWLATTALLHSSIV
+250 MPLLATTSLLHSSIV

-452 GLFLGVWLILG
+452 GLFLGLWLILG

>member
-36 MKSSYISSYITFIL
+36 MKSSYISSYVTFIL

-201 TIWVKWGRPWTLIAW
+201 TIWVKWVRPWTLIAW

-231 RELGWGGWWLWDP
+231 RELGWGGWWFWDP

-471 VGLKLSFHTFLK
+471 VGLKLSFNTFMK

>member
-36 MKSSYISSYITFIL
+36 MKSSYISSYVTFIL

-201 TIWVKWGRPWTLIAW
+201 TIWVKWVRPWTLIAW

-231 RELGWGGWWLWDP
+231 RELGWGGWWFWDP
-244 VENASF
+244 LENASF

-452 GLFLGVWLILG
+452 GLFLGLWLILG

-639 RKHRLGYSMKLNP
+639 RKHRLGYSIKLNP
-652 ETSNK
+652 ETTNK

>member
-1 MIIELGHYCL
+1 MIIELGHFFL
-11 ALVLTISLFQF
+11 ALALSISIFQF
-22 LVPAIGVRYNSITL
+22 LLPALGVKFNSYGMMRSASITAF
-36 MKSSYISSYITFIL
+36 ISFIL
-50 VSLSF
+50 VFLSF
-55 LALTYAYISSDFSVS
+55 LSLVYAYITSDFSVS
-70 LVANNSH
+70 LVAKNSH

-108 AAVALLGKR
+108 AAVAILGRR

-131 LIASAFISFILFTS
+131 LIAAAFISFILFTS
-145 NPFTRL
+145 NPFIRL
-151 FFPKI
+151 FFPNI

-189 FSVAALLLGKVD
+189 FSIAALLIGKVD
-201 TIWVKWGRPWTLIAW
+201 TIWVKWVRPWTLIAW

-231 RELGWGGWWLWDP
+231 RELGWGGWWFWDP

-250 MPWLATTALLHSSIV
+250 MPWLAATALLHSSIV

-277 LLAIVAFSFS
+277 LLAIIAFSFS

-295 SGVLISVHAFA
+295 SGVLISVHSFA

-313 YILMLLIFFTGGA
+313 YILLLLIFFTGGGLA
-326 LILFAKKA
+326 LFAKKA
-334 AYLKSG
+334 PYLKSG
-340 SLFQPLSREG
+340 GLFKPLSREG

-355 NIIFASS
+355 NIIFASA

-408 SPMLSWKRAKLEN
+408 SPMLSWKRAVIEN
-421 ILERVI
+421 IIERII
-427 AVFILSILST
+427 AVFICALFLASLI
-437 AILVF
+437 IMMND
-442 IYGGSASAFL
+442 GSASAFL
-452 GLFLGVWLILG
+452 GLFLGFWLICG
-463 TIYEFLIK
+463 TLYEFFIK
-471 VGLKLSFHTFLK
+471 VGIKSSFKIFIQRALN
-483 RSLQLPRSAYGMSLA
+483 LPRSAYGMSVA

-504 FVIGVT
+504 FIIGVT
-510 VSSAWKIEIEQPI
+510 VSSAWRIDIEKPI
-523 IKGEKVVIN
+523 ILGEKTIVKDMEITFK
-532 SIELKFL
+532 SIKR
-539 NINNVEGPNWIAERG
+539 VAGPNWNADRG
-554 EFEVV
+554 EFEIITSN
-559 RLGKKKEFLYPERR
+559 RDKHFLYPERR
-573 FYPASKINT
+573 FYPASQVNT

-589 NAFFDLYIVLGE
+589 GVFSDLYIVLGD
-601 SLNNDESYSLRVYYS
+601 SRDNADSYALRIYYS
-616 PFINWIWFGIMCMVL
+616 PFISWIWFGIFLMAIGGVL
-631 GGLLSVSD
+631 SLSD
-639 RKHRLGYSMKLNP
+639 RKHRLGYDLK
-652 ETSNK
+652 KI

>member
-36 MKSSYISSYITFIL
+36 MKSSYISSYVTFIL

-201 TIWVKWGRPWTLIAW
+201 TIWVKWVRPWTLIAW

-231 RELGWGGWWLWDP
+231 RELGWGGWWFWDP

-523 IKGEKVVIN
+523 IKGEKIVIN

>member
-1 MIIELGHYCL
+1 MIIELGHFFL
-11 ALVLTISLFQF
+11 ALALSISIFQF
-22 LVPAIGVRYNSITL
+22 LLPALGVKFNSYGMMRSASITAF
-36 MKSSYISSYITFIL
+36 ISFIL
-50 VSLSF
+50 VFLSF
-55 LALTYAYISSDFSVS
+55 LSLVYAYITSDFSVS
-70 LVANNSH
+70 LVAKNSH

-108 AAVALLGKR
+108 AAVAILGRR

-131 LIASAFISFILFTS
+131 LIAVAFISFILFTS
-145 NPFTRL
+145 NPFIRL
-151 FFPKI
+151 FFPNI

-189 FSVAALLLGKVD
+189 FSIAALLIGKVD
-201 TIWVKWGRPWTLIAW
+201 TIWVKWVRPWTLIAW

-231 RELGWGGWWLWDP
+231 RELGWGGWWFWDP

-250 MPWLATTALLHSSIV
+250 MPWLAATALLHSSIV

-277 LLAIVAFSFS
+277 LLAIIAFSFS

-295 SGVLISVHAFA
+295 SGVLISVHSFA

-313 YILMLLIFFTGGA
+313 YILLLLIFFTGGGLA
-326 LILFAKKA
+326 LFAKKA
-334 AYLKSG
+334 PYLKSG
-340 SLFQPLSREG
+340 GLFKPLSREG

-355 NIIFASS
+355 NIIFASA

-408 SPMLSWKRAKLEN
+408 SPMLSWKRAVIEN
-421 ILERVI
+421 IIERII
-427 AVFILSILST
+427 AVFICALFLASI
-437 AILVF
+437 I
-442 IYGGSASAFL
+442 IIMNDGSASAFL
-452 GLFLGVWLILG
+452 GLFLGFWLICG
-463 TIYEFLIK
+463 TLYEFFIK
-471 VGLKLSFHTFLK
+471 VGIKLSFKIFIQRALN
-483 RSLQLPRSAYGMSLA
+483 LPRSAYGMSVA

-504 FVIGVT
+504 FIIGVT
-510 VSSAWKIEIEQPI
+510 VSSAWRIDIEKPI
-523 IKGEKVVIN
+523 ILGEKTIVKDMEITFK
-532 SIELKFL
+532 SIKR
-539 NINNVEGPNWIAERG
+539 VAGPNWNADRG
-554 EFEVV
+554 EFEIITSN
-559 RLGKKKEFLYPERR
+559 RDKHFLYPERR
-573 FYPASKINT
+573 FYPASQVNT

-589 NAFFDLYIVLGE
+589 GIFSDLYIVLGE
-601 SLNNDESYSLRVYYS
+601 SRDNSDSYALRIYYS
-616 PFINWIWFGIMCMVL
+616 PFISWIWFGILLMAIGGVL
-631 GGLLSVSD
+631 SLSD
-639 RKHRLGYSMKLNP
+639 RKHRLGYDLKRV
-652 ETSNK
+652 

>member
-131 LIASAFISFILFTS
+131 LIASAFVSFILFTS

-201 TIWVKWGRPWTLIAW
+201 TIWVKWVRPWTLIAW

-231 RELGWGGWWLWDP
+231 RELGWGGWWFWDP

>member
-36 MKSSYISSYITFIL
+36 MKSSYISSYVTFIL

-201 TIWVKWGRPWTLIAW
+201 TIWVKWVRPWTLIAW

-231 RELGWGGWWLWDP
+231 RELGWGGWWFWDP

-539 NINNVEGPNWIAERG
+539 NINNVE
-554 EFEVV
+554 
-559 RLGKKKEFLYPERR
+559 
-573 FYPASKINT
+573 
-582 SEPAIMS
+582 
-589 NAFFDLYIVLGE
+589 
-601 SLNNDESYSLRVYYS
+601 
-616 PFINWIWFGIMCMVL
+616 
-631 GGLLSVSD
+631 
-639 RKHRLGYSMKLNP
+639 
-652 ETSNK
+652 

>member
-36 MKSSYISSYITFIL
+36 MKSSYISSYVTFIL

-108 AAVALLGKR
+108 AAVALLGKK

-201 TIWVKWGRPWTLIAW
+201 TIWVKWVRPWTLIAW

-231 RELGWGGWWLWDP
+231 RELGWGGWWFWDP

-471 VGLKLSFHTFLK
+471 VGLKISFHTFLK

>member
-36 MKSSYISSYITFIL
+36 MKSSYISSYVTFIL

-201 TIWVKWGRPWTLIAW
+201 TIWVKWVRPWTLIAW

-231 RELGWGGWWLWDP
+231 RELGWGGWWFWDP

-421 ILERVI
+421 ILERVT

>member
-22 LVPAIGVRYNSITL
+22 LVPALGVRYNSIGL
-36 MKSSYISSYITFIL
+36 MSTSYITAYLSFIL
-50 VSLSF
+50 VCFSF
-55 LALTYAYISSDFSVS
+55 ASLTYAYVISDFSVS

-77 SLKPLIYKISGV
+77 SLKPMIYKISGV

-108 AAVALLGKR
+108 AAVAFLGKR
-117 LPLKLISLVLSCQG
+117 LPVKLISLVLSCQG
-131 LIASAFISFILFTS
+131 LIAASFVSFILFTS

-151 FFPKI
+151 FFPEI

-189 FSVAALLLGKVD
+189 FSIAALLIGRVD
-201 TIWVKWGRPWTLIAW
+201 TIWVKWVRPWTLIAW
-216 VFLTVGIALGSWWAY
+216 VFLTIGIALGSWWAY
-231 RELGWGGWWLWDP
+231 RELGWGGWWFWDP

-250 MPWLATTALLHSSIV
+250 MPWLAATALLHSSIV

-277 LLAIVAFSFS
+277 LLAIIAFSLS

-326 LILFAKKA
+326 LALFARKA
-334 AYLKSG
+334 ASLKSG
-340 SLFQPLSREG
+340 SLFQPVSREG

-427 AVFILSILST
+427 AVFILAIMIT
-437 AILVF
+437 AIFIF
-442 IYGGSASAFL
+442 IYGGSISAFL
-452 GLFLGVWLILG
+452 GLFLGLWLILG
-463 TIYEFLIK
+463 TIYEFFIK
-471 VGLKLSFHTFLK
+471 VGIKLSFTKFLL
-483 RSLQLPRSAYGMSLA
+483 RAFQLPRSAYGMSLA
-498 HIGVAI
+498 HLGVAI

-510 VSSAWKIEIEQPI
+510 VSSAWRIDIEKPI
-523 IKGEKVVIN
+523 QNGESVVIN
-532 SIELKFL
+532 DIELIFL
-539 NINNVEGPNWIAERG
+539 GIIDVNGPNWIAERG
-554 EFEVV
+554 KFEVI
-559 RLGKKKEFLYPERR
+559 RRGKNNEYLFPERR
-573 FYPASKINT
+573 FYPASKVNT

-589 NAFFDLYIVLGE
+589 NAFFDLYVVLGE
-601 SLNNDESYSLRVYYS
+601 NLNNDESYSLRVYYS
-616 PFINWIWFGIMCMVL
+616 PFINWIWFGIMCMAL
-631 GGLLSVSD
+631 GGILAVTD
-639 RKHRLGYSMKLNP
+639 RKHRLGYSVKKNP
-652 ETSNK
+652 KAIYK